1 MKTIINS
8 LSVCF
13 CFFIIQESQAQKM
26 DIYAFKNPKDQSVIC
41 RIKNNDTL
49 SYYIPN
55 DPFLCDL
62 GDTLFVEAVFKQKK
76 TDDPILHYFQFNPPQ
91 MDEIEP
97 GKNILKRIDYKSANG
112 RVSFPFL
119 TVRIYKQKFNYDM
132 AKDSLKYHSYANF
145 LVFEQIHSFV
155 VNVRIENLI
164 EIANW

>member
-1 MKTIINS
+1 MRTIINS

-13 CFFIIQESQAQKM
+13 CLFIIQESQAQKM

-76 TDDPILHYFQFNPPQ
+76 AEDPILHYFQFNPPQ

-97 GKNILKRIDYKSANG
+97 GKNILKRIDYKSSTG
-112 RVSFPFL
+112 RVNFSFL
-119 TVRIYKQKFNYDM
+119 TVRIYKQKFNSDVER
-132 AKDSLKYHSYANF
+132 DSLKYHSYANF
-145 LVFEQIHSFV
+145 LGFEQQYSFV
-155 VNVRIENLI
+155 IKIRIDNI
-164 EIANW
+164 KEIANW